1 MLPEHAQLRIA
12 IKDAGRDE
20 LVKAA
25 DDEGR
30 GDGEDDIAQGSG
42 PGLV

>member
-42 PGLV
+42 LGLV